1 MLLQPTAYELLQL
14 PLKELRST
22 GSLTS
27 EFESAA
33 ETLQLCYEYGL
44 DLSAQLNSFLMSKWD
59 DVCYN
64 VVDFMIIKS
73 N

>member
-14 PLKELRST
+14 PLKEFMST

-33 ETLQLCYEYGL
+33 ETLQLCYEYDL

-59 DVCYN
+59 DVCYII
-64 VVDFMIIKS
+64 VDLIITS